1 MAKQSVPVAKDPRQL
16 GQGFSAETRL
26 CRRECPPH
34 HRQRTTTTVSCLLP
48 INQSIFF
55 LFQTWL
61 TSSNPASYWIS
72 GLYFPQGF
80 MTGCLQ
86 RHSRKYGVPID
97 SLKVDFELT
106 DVVLLQEDVAGGRAA
121 GIERNAYK
129 GLTEHED
136 GVYVHGLFL
145 DAGRIDLDTR
155 RLVDPVPGNRQLTLR
170 LQQYPFAASEVPNL
184 F

>member
-1 MAKQSVPVAKDPRQL
+1 
-16 GQGFSAETRL
+16 
-26 CRRECPPH
+26 
-34 HRQRTTTTVSCLLP
+34 
-48 INQSIFF
+48 
-55 LFQTWL
+55 
-61 TSSNPASYWIS
+61 
-72 GLYFPQGF
+72 

-106 DVVLLQEDVAGGRAA
+106 DVVLLQEDVAEAHAA
-121 GIERNAYK
+121 GTERNAYK
-129 GLTEHED
+129 GLTEQED

-155 RLVDPVPGNRQLTLR
+155 RLVDPIPGNRQLALR
-170 LQQYPFAASEVPNL
+170 LRQYPLATPEAPNL